1 MERLIIDEILPYLDF
16 SDFDTYVNCIKGKLT
31 TKVRNA
37 KVDRCIEL
45 LEVIH
50 TNIYGPFTPPAI
62 GGYKYFITFIDDYS
76 RYGFVEL
83 IREKSNSLEA
93 LKAFKAKVKLQQG
106 KKIKVVHYDRIGEY
120 YGRYDDTGRN
130 PRPFDKYLQEC
141 VIDAQYTM
149 SNTPQQN
156 VIAERRN
163 RTLLDMV
170 RCMLVNSSLPEFL
183 RGKALKT
190 VACIL
195 NQVPSK
201 FVPKTPYEL

>member
-16 SDFDTYVNCIKGKLT
+16 LDFDTYVNCIKGKLT

-106 KKIKVVHYDRIGEY
+106 KKIKVVHSDRGGEY
-120 YGRYDDTGRN
+120 YGRYDDTGCN

-141 VIDAQYTM
+141 VIDDQYTM

-163 RTLLDMV
+163 HTLLDMV

-183 RGKALKT
+183 WGKL
-190 VACIL
+190 
-195 NQVPSK
+195 
-201 FVPKTPYEL
+201 